1 MNIRIGSAVA
11 LIALLQGCASVNR
24 YDWGEGAAN
33 FAPAE
38 RLANANGRYAHW
50 QAIGRVEVE
59 GGMTCSGTLIDTREP
74 GTVSN
79 PAYVLTSG
87 HCTHPEIGNNEV
99 IVNQPAKGRVT
110 FNYFFDTQPHSR
122 SYAVGRI
129 GWSTLRGQDI
139 SIVELATS
147 LEQLIS
153 DGIEP
158 LKLAHAPL
166 PPEENILITGAPVN
180 GFIQRMACKQEHSAA
195 VIEGPW
201 RWVGQSSNRCL
212 DVVSGLSGSPLLAR
226 YTNEV
231 VGVLGTTTR
240 GSDRNRCDK
249 GAPCE
254 VIAGQV
260 NKRTATNYASTTE
273 GLGACFTKGR
283 FDPRP
288 GDCPLGAAWSFP
300 TSSQNSDYIRVERD
314 EHGQVVPW
322 HWLQT
327 FALSAPYYR
336 YRYTRTLDECQSL
349 AGYSQVQTA
358 RPGSENQLS
367 HELKE
372 GAGLY
377 FLCLI
382 GQQRPTDVPKQSDG
396 KTPSIYW
403 RWLLEAPAPLAPAY
417 KIEWG
422 GDDDYDV
429 RVFPVSPDLDPFQFQ
444 YKSGQPGS
452 VNCNDGQG
460 FQRVPP
466 STGVFHV
473 SVANGRQ
480 NVCLKG
486 ADLAGNPGPTIDF
499 LIPQ

>member
-1 MNIRIGSAVA
+1 
-11 LIALLQGCASVNR
+11 
-24 YDWGEGAAN
+24 
-33 FAPAE
+33 
-38 RLANANGRYAHW
+38 
-50 QAIGRVEVE
+50 
-59 GGMTCSGTLIDTREP
+59 
-74 GTVSN
+74 
-79 PAYVLTSG
+79 
-87 HCTHPEIGNNEV
+87 
-99 IVNQPAKGRVT
+99 
-110 FNYFFDTQPHSR
+110 
-122 SYAVGRI
+122 
-129 GWSTLRGQDI
+129 
-139 SIVELATS
+139 
-147 LEQLIS
+147 
-153 DGIEP
+153 
-158 LKLAHAPL
+158 
-166 PPEENILITGAPVN
+166 
-180 GFIQRMACKQEHSAA
+180 
-195 VIEGPW
+195 
-201 RWVGQSSNRCL
+201 
-212 DVVSGLSGSPLLAR
+212 
-226 YTNEV
+226 
-231 VGVLGTTTR
+231 
-240 GSDRNRCDK
+240 
-249 GAPCE
+249 
-254 VIAGQV
+254 
-260 NKRTATNYASTTE
+260 
-273 GLGACFTKGR
+273 
-283 FDPRP
+283 
-288 GDCPLGAAWSFP
+288 
-300 TSSQNSDYIRVERD
+300 
-314 EHGQVVPW
+314 VPW

-417 KIEWG
+417 KIEWV

-452 VNCNDGQG
+452 INCNDGLG
-460 FQRVPP
+460 FQRVSP

-486 ADLAGNPGPTIDF
+486 ADLAGNPGPVLNF
-499 LIPQ
+499 LIPE

>member
-1 MNIRIGSAVA
+1 
-11 LIALLQGCASVNR
+11 
-24 YDWGEGAAN
+24 
-33 FAPAE
+33 
-38 RLANANGRYAHW
+38 
-50 QAIGRVEVE
+50 
-59 GGMTCSGTLIDTREP
+59 
-74 GTVSN
+74 
-79 PAYVLTSG
+79 
-87 HCTHPEIGNNEV
+87 
-99 IVNQPAKGRVT
+99 
-110 FNYFFDTQPHSR
+110 
-122 SYAVGRI
+122 
-129 GWSTLRGQDI
+129 
-139 SIVELATS
+139 
-147 LEQLIS
+147 LIS

-231 VGVLGTTTR
+231 VAVLGTTTR
-240 GSDRNRCDK
+240 GSERNRCDK

-254 VIAGQV
+254 VVAGQV
-260 NKRTATNYASTTE
+260 NKRTDTNYASTTE

-300 TSSQNSDYIRVERD
+300 TSSQNSDYIKVERD

-358 RPGSENQLS
+358 RPGSENQLN

-417 KIEWG
+417 KIEWV

-452 VNCNDGQG
+452 INCNDGLG
-460 FQRVPP
+460 FQRVSP

-486 ADLAGNPGPTIDF
+486 ADLAGNPGPVLNF
-499 LIPQ
+499 LIPE